1 MLVPSAVMSTLE
13 NESLFNDASG
23 IVALNLAIAAA
34 VTGQF
39 SLISG
44 IGNFLYVFFGGII
57 AGGILGA
64 IIVAIRLRLINM
76 HVDAPSVMVPFT
88 LLTPFVVY
96 LLAEAIGVSGILAV
110 VVTGLIHGIQQDRL
124 RLTSSRLQ
132 IVMTSTWSVVSSLLN
147 GIVFVLLG
155 LSLQW

>member
-1 MLVPSAVMSTLE
+1 LGAIITPTDAVAVTSITNKMLVPSVVMDTLE

-44 IGNFLYVFFGGII
+44 IGNFLYVFFGSIVVGE
-57 AGGILGA
+57 ILSS
-64 IIVAIRLRLINM
+64 IIVSLRLRLINM
-76 HVDAPSVMVPFT
+76 HVDAPSVMFPFT

-96 LLAEAIGVSGILAV
+96 LISEAIGVSGILAV
-110 VVTGLIHGIQQDRL
+110 VVT
-124 RLTSSRLQ
+124 
-132 IVMTSTWSVVSSLLN
+132 
-147 GIVFVLLG
+147 
-155 LSLQW
+155 